1 MEIRRYQNNDFDRM
15 MNLHREVAIKA
26 NVYRGTGVWEDDLLD
41 IEEHYF
47 KNNGEF
53 IICLENEVMVAMG
66 AIRKVDEE
74 TAEIVRMRVHP
85 EYQGKGIGRIILT
98 ELEKFAAEHDY
109 KKLVLETDE
118 RLSNAI
124 KLYQKNGYIFWKE
137 EMLNGFKCIWYKKD
151 IFC

>member
-1 MEIRRYQNNDFDRM
+1 MKIRRYYSNDFDRM
-15 MNLHREVAIKA
+15 MNLHREVLIKE

-53 IICLENEVMVAMG
+53 IIGIENEEIIAMG
-66 AIRKVDEE
+66 AIRKINEE

-85 EYQGKGIGRIILT
+85 EYQGKGIGRQILN
-98 ELEKFAAEHDY
+98 ELELFASEHAY

-118 RLSNAI
+118 RLSSAI
-124 KLYQKNGYIFWKE
+124 RLYQKNGYIFWKE
-137 EMLNGFKCIWYKKD
+137 EMLNGFKCIWYKKE
-151 IFC
+151 IFR